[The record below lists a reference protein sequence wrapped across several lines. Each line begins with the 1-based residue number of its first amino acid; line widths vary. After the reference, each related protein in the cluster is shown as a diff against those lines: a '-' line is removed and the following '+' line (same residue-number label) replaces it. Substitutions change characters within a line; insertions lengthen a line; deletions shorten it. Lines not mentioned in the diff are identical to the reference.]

1 MDFFLFADFA
11 KRVKRE
17 VKFGGSPFYSLP
29 CSPGFG
35 SPYFL
40 TFFFFFSNQNSQ
52 GYDQAS
58 ILINITLFYLSR
70 FSIAIAKTDILLKNV
85 KHY

>member
-1 MDFFLFADFA
+1 MDFFLFEDFA

-35 SPYFL
+35 
-40 TFFFFFSNQNSQ
+40 NSQ

-70 FSIAIAKTDILLKNV
+70 FIIVIVKTDILLKNV

>member
-1 MDFFLFADFA
+1 MDFFLFEDFA

-40 TFFFFFSNQNSQ
+40 TFFFFLVTK
-52 GYDQAS
+52 
-58 ILINITLFYLSR
+58 ILKDMIKQVF
-70 FSIAIAKTDILLKNV
+70 
-85 KHY
+85 